1 MRKILFASLFV
12 LATSFSLFAQKSS
25 SDKLD
30 IFGGYSYTRFNPG
43 QGADAVSQ
51 NGWDTNATFRM
62 TQNFGLSADL
72 NGSYKNQNGA
82 KNSIYTYMFGPE
94 IKMPNDK
101 GALFVHG
108 LFGFAH
114 DSVTAD
120 VLGTSISVSD
130 NAFATALGGGYDWR
144 ASDVISIRL
153 CQFDY
158 LMTRFGSQ
166 TQNNIRLTF
175 GITFHPKFGKG
186 L

>member
-30 IFGGYSYTRFNPG
+30 VFGGYSFTRFNPG
-43 QGADAVSQ
+43 QGADAINQ
-51 NGWDTNATFRM
+51 NGWESMATLRL
-62 TQNFGLSADL
+62 TPAFGISADV
-72 NGSYKNQNGA
+72 NGSYKTQNGA

-94 IKMPNDK
+94 FKMPNEK
-101 GALFVHG
+101 GAVFVHG

-114 DSVTAD
+114 DNVSAD
-120 VLGTSISVSD
+120 VLGTTISASD

-144 ASDVISIRL
+144 ASDVVSIRL
-153 CQFDY
+153 FQFDY

-166 TQNNIRLTF
+166 TQNNIRLSF
-175 GITFHPKFGKG
+175 GVTFHPKFGRG